1 MGADRAAEIGLGRDP
16 CNSMILKSFRSTVKR
31 LRRFLPLGKMN
42 FYGLDPTR
50 ARGKRMLDDL
60 VARWATLLVDYCLR
74 VQPGE
79 TIAISAELEA
89 RPLIEACYLQVVDRG
104 AFPIIRVEL
113 PGLSEYFVKHA
124 PESILAHLSPISI
137 REAEVV
143 DGRIRISAE
152 TNTRSMAGIDPK
164 RQAIV
169 DRARYP
175 LREMLSKK
183 RWVITQYPTLA
194 YANDAKMALS
204 DYQAYVASAMFLD
217 RADPVEA
224 WQDLGRRQAGLVEF
238 MTGVSEI
245 RIEGQGTDLTLS
257 VAGRTWIN
265 SDGRRNMPSGEI
277 FTGPVETSVNG
288 KLQCSFPVCRG
299 GREVVGI
306 ALEFVDGKV
315 VRASASEGEEYL
327 LSMLDLDEG
336 ARYLGELGIGLNPGI
351 DRFTGSILYDEKIG
365 GTVHLALGSSYP
377 ETGGTNK
384 SALHWDLILDTRQGG
399 RITADGRLVMEN
411 GRWLVG

>member
-1 MGADRAAEIGLGRDP
+1 
-16 CNSMILKSFRSTVKR
+16 
-31 LRRFLPLGKMN
+31 
-42 FYGLDPTR
+42 
-50 ARGKRMLDDL
+50 MLDEM
-60 VARWATLLVDYCLR
+60 VSRWAILLVDYCLR
-74 VQPGE
+74 VEPGE
-79 TIAISAELEA
+79 TIAISSELEA
-89 RPLIEACYLQVVDRG
+89 RPLIEACYREVVKRG
-104 AFPIIRVEL
+104 AFPIVRVEL
-113 PGLSEYFVKHA
+113 PGLSEYFVENA
-124 PESILAHLSPISI
+124 AEPMLAHLSPVSI

-152 TNTRSMAGIDPK
+152 TDTRSMAGIDPK

-175 LREMLSKK
+175 LRELLSKK
-183 RWVITQYPTLA
+183 RWVLTQYPTLA
-194 YANDAKMALS
+194 YANDARMPLS
-204 DYQAYVASAMFLD
+204 DYEAYVASAMFLD
-217 RADPVEA
+217 RADPVLA

-238 MTGVSEI
+238 MTGVSEV
-245 RIEGQGTDLTLS
+245 RIEAEGTDITLS

-288 KLQCSFPVCRG
+288 RLRCSFPVCRG

-306 ALEFVDGKV
+306 TLEFVDGKV
-315 VRASASEGEEYL
+315 VQASANEGEEYL
-327 LSMLDLDEG
+327 LSMLELDDG
-336 ARYLGELGIGLNPGI
+336 ARFLGELGIGLNAGI

-384 SALHWDLILDTRQGG
+384 SALHWDLIIDLRSGG
-399 RITADGRLVMEN
+399 RVTADGRVVMEN